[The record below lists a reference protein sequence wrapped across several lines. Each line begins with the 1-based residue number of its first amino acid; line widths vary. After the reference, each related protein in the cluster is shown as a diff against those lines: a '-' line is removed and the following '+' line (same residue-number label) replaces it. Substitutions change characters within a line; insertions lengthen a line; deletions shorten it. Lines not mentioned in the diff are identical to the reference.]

1 MREEYSLTPEEVAGI
16 LKIAKN
22 TVYELIKRGDLVAYR
37 VGRKIRVDP
46 RDVEVYKNQGKKLER
61 PHSSSLPSYEPSNE
75 PHCLQT
81 KVPLKKELVPYHQ
94 GLVICGQDILL
105 DILAL
110 HIEQHPHGVRTFR
123 SYVGSFDGLIAV
135 YQGKAHM
142 TAIHLWDE
150 DTGTYNIPYVR
161 RLIPG
166 IPMVVIHLACRM
178 QGFYVAKG
186 NPRKIMNWNDLTHP
200 GLRFINREKGC
211 GTRVLLD
218 ERLRKLGVDRR
229 LISGYERE
237 EFSHLAVASAVGR
250 GETDVAL
257 GNQKASFQVRNIDF
271 VPLQKERYELAIK
284 KEYLEKPPFHA
295 VLEIIQSREFKTE
308 LEGLGDYDLAETGRI
323 IAET

>member
-1 MREEYSLTPEEVAGI
+1 MREESSLTPEEVASI

-22 TVYELIKRGDLVAYR
+22 TVYELIKRGDLAAYR
-37 VGRKIRVDP
+37 IGRKYRVDI
-46 RDVEVYKNQGKKLER
+46 RDVETYKNQGKKMER
-61 PHSSSLPSYEPSNE
+61 PYSNT
-75 PHCLQT
+75 LQLNESH
-81 KVPLKKELVPYHQ
+81 PLQMKAQITPCSQ
-94 GLVICGQDILL
+94 GVVICGQDILL

-110 HIEQHPHGVRTFR
+110 HIEQHPHGTRTFR
-123 SYVGSFDGLIAV
+123 SYIGSFDGLSAV

-161 RLIPG
+161 RLLPG
-166 IPMVVIHLACRM
+166 IPMIIIHLACRM
-178 QGFYVAKG
+178 QGFYVAKE
-186 NPRKIMNWNDLTHP
+186 NPKKIMDWNDLTQP
-200 GLRFINREKGC
+200 GLRFINREKGS

-218 ERLRKLGVDRR
+218 ERLHKLGVDRR

-237 EFSHLAVASAVGR
+237 EFSHLAVASTVGR
-250 GETDVAL
+250 GEADVAL

-284 KEYLEKPPFHA
+284 KEYLEKPLFQA
-295 VLEIIQSREFKTE
+295 VLEILQSSEFKTE
-308 LEGLGDYDLAETGRI
+308 IGGLGDYDLTETGRI

>member
-1 MREEYSLTPEEVAGI
+1 MKEGASLTPEDVAGI

-22 TVYELIKRGDLVAYR
+22 TVYELIKRGELPAYR
-37 VGRKIRVDP
+37 VGRKIRVDL
-46 RDVEVYKNQGKKLER
+46 RDVEAYKNQGKKLER
-61 PHSSSLPSYEPSNE
+61 PHLSTLPSYEPH
-75 PHCLQT
+75 PLQM
-81 KVPLKKELVPYHQ
+81 KVPVKKELAPYYQ

-123 SYVGSFDGLIAV
+123 SYVGSFDGLTAV

-150 DTGTYNIPYVR
+150 DTGIYNIPYVR

-166 IPMVVIHLACRM
+166 IPVVVVHLACRM

-186 NPRKIMNWNDLTHP
+186 NPKKIMNWDDLTQP
-200 GLRFINREKGC
+200 GIRFINREKGC

-218 ERLRKLGVDRR
+218 ERLRKLGIDRR

-250 GETDVAL
+250 GEADVAL

-284 KEYLEKPPFHA
+284 REDLEKPQLQV
-295 VLEIIQSREFKTE
+295 VLEILRSKEFRTE
-308 LEGLGDYDLAETGRI
+308 LEGLGDYDLTELGKIVAEV
-323 IAET
+323 

>member
-1 MREEYSLTPEEVAGI
+1 MREESSLTPEEVAGI

-22 TVYELIKRGDLVAYR
+22 TVYELIKRGDLAAYR
-37 VGRKIRVDP
+37 IGRKIRIDP
-46 RDVEVYKNQGKKLER
+46 RDVDAYKNQGKKLER
-61 PHSSSLPSYEPSNE
+61 PPSDILTSSESN
-75 PHCLQT
+75 PPQI
-81 KVPLKKELVPYHQ
+81 KVPIKKELAPYHQ
-94 GLVICGQDILL
+94 GLIICGQDILL

-110 HIEQHPHGVRTFR
+110 HIEQHPHGTRTFR
-123 SYVGSFDGLIAV
+123 SHVGSFDGLADV
-135 YQGKAHM
+135 YRGKAHM

-161 RLIPG
+161 RLLPG
-166 IPMVVIHLACRM
+166 IPMIIIHLACRM

-186 NPRKIMNWNDLTHP
+186 NPRKIMNWNDLTQP

-218 ERLRKLGVDRR
+218 ERLHKLGVDRS

-237 EFSHLAVASAVGR
+237 AFSHLAVASAVGR
-250 GETDVAL
+250 GEADVGL
-257 GNQKASFQVRNIDF
+257 GNQKASYQVRNIDF

-284 KEYLEKPPFHA
+284 KEYLETPPFQA
-295 VLEIIQSREFKTE
+295 VLEILQSSEFKKG
-308 LEGLGDYDLAETGRI
+308 LEGLGDYDLTETGRI